1 MDNNQETAAVEI
13 EFVSFSNKAGAEE
26 REHTDVNTS
35 DECFEEDEENDHRCI
50 TKLYLL
56 RTKVIASCGK
66 CSRVLKNAFY
76 FIVLCLYL
84 SYFTYA
90 LYLHHGENRVTG
102 LIVITSILF
111 LVLLM
116 KGLSRFDPI
125 DRFSLFLGRHPALVR
140 HSRVFIYLACV
151 IITCV
156 TLVTE
161 VVLVQPKSLI
171 SVTGIVAILTI
182 FFLTSTHPHKISW
195 QPVLLGLF
203 LQYVFALAILRLQGI
218 REMFVWCGD
227 VVKLMV
233 QFSKAG
239 GKFLFGSLYTNE
251 GFVFHLIPLIAFVI
265 AILSILEHLGVLHS
279 LLRILGRFLAFCTG
293 ASPAE
298 SLNASANIFM
308 GPIDSLMV
316 IRPYLKHVTESELH
330 CLMANA
336 MSTVTGSII
345 GLYISFGISADHLLA
360 ASVMSAPAALAV
372 AKLAVPER
380 SNKTDVIKRTEAM
393 IPVKRY
399 RSVMDAFSSG
409 AVSSFTLAGSILAN
423 VTAVVSFMD
432 MINATLRWL
441 GELVNIQNFTLQWI
455 CSYLFYPLALSLGVD
470 PSDGHRVAEL
480 LGIKVFINELVA
492 YAKLGDFRKNRLKF
506 EDYINHNYTDWYWSD
521 TFENVHLP
529 TWNITLTEGFL
540 SARSEVIT
548 TYALCGFANFIS
560 VGVIMGCYLVL
571 VPHRKT
577 VVFKYVFRSM
587 VVGHCASFLTAC
599 IAGLF
604 L

>member
-13 EFVSFSNKAGAEE
+13 EFVSFSNKAAAEE
-26 REHTDVNTS
+26 KEHTDVNTS
-35 DECFEEDEENDHRCI
+35 DECFEEDEDNDHRCI

-66 CSRVLKNAFY
+66 CSLVLKNAFY

-218 REMFVWCGD
+218 RELFVWCGD

-345 GLYISFGISADHLLA
+345 GLYISFG
-360 ASVMSAPAALAV
+360 
-372 AKLAVPER
+372 
-380 SNKTDVIKRTEAM
+380 
-393 IPVKRY
+393 
-399 RSVMDAFSSG
+399 
-409 AVSSFTLAGSILAN
+409 
-423 VTAVVSFMD
+423 
-432 MINATLRWL
+432 
-441 GELVNIQNFTLQWI
+441 WI

-470 PSDGHRVAEL
+470 PRDGHRVAEL

-529 TWNITLTEGFL
+529 AWNITLTEGFL